1 MKRIGI
7 YFFCVIALGCVTS
20 SILYRKVENKN
31 EMRLEKSA
39 SEEAATE
46 EFEGLEE
53 INTSEQ
59 MKKSVEVSDV
69 YPSDKRFLVKEEDGY
84 LVIYD
89 RVSMRRYDETTI
101 HIQELPELL
110 QQQIADGLYFT
121 DEEELYSFLEN
132 YSS

>member
-39 SEEAATE
+39 SEITETE
-46 EFEGLEE
+46 EFEVSEE

-59 MKKSVEVSDV
+59 IEKSVEVSDV
-69 YPSDKRFLVKEEDGY
+69 YSSDKRFFLKEEEGY

-89 RVSMRRYDETTI
+89 RVSMQRYDETTI
-101 HIQELPELL
+101 HIQDLPELL
-110 QQQIADGLYFT
+110 QQQMEEGLYFT